1 MNATQRDNDGFAFE
15 PCSVEVWRW
24 GPKVRLA
31 IRSEDSVG
39 KCIELT
45 LEDARDLAQRLTS
58 TITGTRRAI
67 RDEPQA

>member
-1 MNATQRDNDGFAFE
+1 MSDDEKGWHDESA
-15 PCSVEVWRW
+15 SVEVWRW

-39 KCIELT
+39 KAIELT
-45 LEDARDLAQRLTS
+45 LDEARSLAAQLDSATRS
-58 TITGTRRAI
+58 GTRKV